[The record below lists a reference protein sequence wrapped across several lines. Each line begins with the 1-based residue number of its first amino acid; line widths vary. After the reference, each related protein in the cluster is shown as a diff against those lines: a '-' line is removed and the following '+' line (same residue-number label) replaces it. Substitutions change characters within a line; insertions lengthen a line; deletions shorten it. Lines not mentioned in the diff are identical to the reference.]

1 MTAATAL
8 AEPRVARPRSR
19 LGTRLAVVLMPL
31 VLIPVMLMGGAAY
44 LRTRTILETQARSQ
58 LTALTLAQLETVRE
72 WSRKRELQLRLGSQ
86 RTEVVGALDTLV
98 AADAGS
104 PDYASAQQT
113 LRTSLAELMVRSDET
128 LFSELM
134 FVRLPDGVIL
144 AATGPDLEGQTLG
157 SVRDGNV
164 GTDALLTTPAYND
177 ALIAPGNVA
186 LLTSLPILGADR
198 ASPAGLLVGVNR
210 GLRVGA
216 LLEAMQGLWRAQ
228 GVYRVER
235 GRGFLAVPPDVRVL
249 LPQYSM
255 EPVAETGLDH
265 PIFALAPETT
275 SGTYQRVD
283 PVAGEDEFGG
293 FQWAPE
299 LGMGVALELPTSD
312 VFTDLGSLAP
322 FTVGLVVFAAMLC
335 FVIVLIASDRLMR
348 PLGQLAEFA
357 DRISRGEW
365 GHRVPETSDDE
376 IGALATSFNRMADD
390 LSGLYGSLEA
400 RVEERT
406 QQVRTAAEVARAVTS
421 TPNLDDLLRRAVDL
435 IRERFGYYHVTIFM
449 LDETGANAVVRE
461 STGEIGQLMKARGH
475 GLAVG
480 SPSVIGWVTANNQG
494 RIATDVG
501 RDPIHLKNELLP
513 ETRSEAAVPLQ
524 VAGTVLG
531 ALDVQSKEL
540 NAFSPE
546 ALEVLQAL
554 ADQLSTAIQN
564 ARLAQDSALAAERAR
579 LLTAVTGQ
587 FGGLMDVEQVLETAA
602 HTLHRVLGQPEIVI
616 TLAPDVG
623 AATEG
628 GDGRG

>member
-1 MTAATAL
+1 MAKESTTGDAEYAAL
-8 AEPRVARPRSR
+8 D
-19 LGTRLAVVLMPL
+19 G
-31 VLIPVMLMGGAAY
+31 
-44 LRTRTILETQARSQ
+44 QQ
-58 LTALTLAQLETVRE
+58 
-72 WSRKRELQLRLGSQ
+72 
-86 RTEVVGALDTLV
+86 VVGA
-98 AADAGS
+98 
-104 PDYASAQQT
+104 YEW
-113 LRTSLAELMVRSDET
+113 LA
-128 LFSELM
+128 
-134 FVRLPDGVIL
+134 
-144 AATGPDLEGQTLG
+144 
-157 SVRDGNV
+157 
-164 GTDALLTTPAYND
+164 
-177 ALIAPGNVA
+177 
-186 LLTSLPILGADR
+186 
-198 ASPAGLLVGVNR
+198 NR
-210 GLRVGA
+210 
-216 LLEAMQGLWRAQ
+216 
-228 GVYRVER
+228 
-235 GRGFLAVPPDVRVL
+235 
-249 LPQYSM
+249 
-255 EPVAETGLDH
+255 
-265 PIFALAPETT
+265 
-275 SGTYQRVD
+275 
-283 PVAGEDEFGG
+283 EFG
-293 FQWAPE
+293 
-299 LGMGVALELPTSD
+299 VVLEVPRAEVYSG
-312 VFTDLGSLAP
+312 LGSLAP
-322 FTVGLVVFAAMLC
+322 FTVGLIVFAAMLC
-335 FVIVLIASDRLMR
+335 FVIVLIATDRLMR

-376 IGALATSFNRMADD
+376 IGALASSFNRMADD

-623 AATEG
+623 ASTGG

>member
-1 MTAATAL
+1 MAVAAAP
-8 AEPRVARPRSR
+8 AEPRVVRPRSR
-19 LGTRLAVVLMPL
+19 LGTRLALVLMPL

-44 LRTRTILETQARSQ
+44 LRTRTILEAQARSQ
-58 LTALTLAQLETVRE
+58 LTALTVAQLEVLRE
-72 WSRKRELQLRLGSQ
+72 WSRKRELQMRLGGQ
-86 RTEVVGALDTLV
+86 RTEIAEPLATLM
-98 AADAGS
+98 AAGAGS
-104 PDYASAQQT
+104 ADFAEAQQR
-113 LRTSLAELMVRSDET
+113 LRTSLADLVVRSDET

-134 FVRLPDGVIL
+134 FVRWPSGEIV
-144 AATGPDLEGQTLG
+144 AATNPGLEGQILD
-157 SVRDGNV
+157 SVRDRRV
-164 GTDALLTTPAYND
+164 DTDSLRTTPVYND
-177 ALIAPGNVA
+177 ALLAPGNVA
-186 LLTSLPILGADR
+186 LLTSLPVLP
-198 ASPAGLLVGVNR
+198 PAGGEPAGFLLGVNR
-210 GLRVGA
+210 GLRLGT
-216 LLEAMQGLWRAQ
+216 LLEDMQGLWQVQ

-235 GRGFLAVPPDVRVL
+235 GRGFLAVPPNVRVI

-255 EPVAETGLDH
+255 DPVAEAASDH
-265 PIFALAPETT
+265 PIFALAPEAT
-275 SGTYQRVD
+275 SGTYQRRD
-283 PVAGEDEFGG
+283 PVQNEDEFGG

-312 VFTDLGSLAP
+312 VFIDLGSLAP

-335 FVIVLIASDRLMR
+335 FVIVLIATDRLMR

-365 GHRVPETSDDE
+365 SHRVPETSDDE

-400 RVEERT
+400 KVEERT
-406 QQVRTAAEVARAVTS
+406 RQVRTAAEVAHAVTS

-435 IRERFGYYHVTIFM
+435 IRDRFGYYHVTIFM
-449 LDETGANAVVRE
+449 LDETAAHAVVRE
-461 STGEIGQLMKARGH
+461 STGEVGQLMKARRH
-475 GLAVG
+475 SLAVG

-501 RDPIHLKNELLP
+501 HDPIHLKNELLP

-564 ARLAQDSALAAERAR
+564 ARLAQDSAVAAERAR

-587 FGGLMDVEQVLETAA
+587 FGGLMDVERVLETAA
-602 HTLHRVLGQPEIVI
+602 NTLHRVLGQPEIVI
-616 TLAPDVG
+616 TLAPEAGYV
-623 AATEG
+623 AEG
-628 GDGRG
+628 GDGHG

>member
-8 AEPRVARPRSR
+8 AEPRVVRPRSR

-31 VLIPVMLMGGAAY
+31 VILPLIFMGAAAY
-44 LRTRTILETQARSQ
+44 LRSQELLRQQVVSRLTSATVANSRSFQAWILAREDRLN
-58 LTALTLAQLETVRE
+58 LTVQSAAIRQ
-72 WSRKRELQLRLGSQ
+72 
-86 RTEVVGALDTLV
+86 ALDAV
-98 AADAGS
+98 FSGGPDAALLSGLAPLSAGEQ
-104 PDYASAQQT
+104 A
-113 LRTSLAELMVRSDET
+113 
-128 LFSELM
+128 LFSELLL
-134 FVRLPDGVIL
+134 VDAGATVLTATDRAKHGAVLPLLQNG
-144 AATGPDLEGQTLG
+144 TL
-157 SVRDGNV
+157 SLDSV
-164 GTDALLTTPAYND
+164 GTVASYDDSLLRPGGFAL
-177 ALIAPGNVA
+177 V
-186 LLTSLPILGADR
+186 TSVPVRTAEGAVE
-198 ASPAGLLVGVNR
+198 GYLVGVSADQQIMTL
-210 GLRVGA
+210 LRQ
-216 LLEAMQGLWRAQ
+216 MQGFWPKQ
-228 GVYRVER
+228 GAFEEDAGQAYI
-235 GRGFLAVPPDVRVL
+235 LMAPDKIVQLPEYIFATEPEVL
-249 LPQYSM
+249 LGQ
-255 EPVAETGLDH
+255 TH
-265 PIFALAPETT
+265 PIFALAVLSDAADAEYDAISGEPVVATYEWIAAQNVGIVLEVPEAEVF
-275 SGTYQRVD
+275 SG
-283 PVAGEDEFGG
+283 
-293 FQWAPE
+293 
-299 LGMGVALELPTSD
+299 
-312 VFTDLGSLAP
+312 LGSLAP
-322 FTVGLVVFAAMLC
+322 FTVGLAILALMVCFIVVLVAT
-335 FVIVLIASDRLMR
+335 DRLLR

-376 IGALATSFNRMADD
+376 IGALASSFNRMADD

-480 SPSVIGWVTANNQG
+480 SPSIIGWVTANNQG

-587 FGGLMDVEQVLETAA
+587 FGGLMDVESVLETAA
-602 HTLHRVLGQPEIVI
+602 RTLHRVLGQPEIVI

-623 AATEG
+623 ASTEG

>member
-1 MTAATAL
+1 MATAQ
-8 AEPRVARPRSR
+8 AASPSGAVRPRGR

-31 VLIPVMLMGGAAY
+31 VLIPVMLMGAAAY
-44 LRTRTILETQARSQ
+44 LRTQELIRLQVVSRLSSAVVADSRLIGSWVFAREDLLT
-58 LTALTLAQLETVRE
+58 LTAQSAAVRRALATALAGGGKDELRAQLHAALTTGAEGLFSNFVVVRAADLGIVTATDQSQVGRVATSLQDGTLPLDQISSTPIYDDPQLSPGSLAFATSVPIRSSSGETEAYFIGVTGGARVVALLRQMQGF
-72 WSRKRELQLRLGSQ
+72 WSKPGAFQEETGVAYVLASPDLVLRLPEHLFATEPEVVVAQDHPVFSMAKESAIGDAEYAALDGQ
-86 RTEVVGALDTLV
+86 RVVGAYEWL
-98 AADAGS
+98 
-104 PDYASAQQT
+104 
-113 LRTSLAELMVRSDET
+113 
-128 LFSELM
+128 
-134 FVRLPDGVIL
+134 
-144 AATGPDLEGQTLG
+144 
-157 SVRDGNV
+157 
-164 GTDALLTTPAYND
+164 
-177 ALIAPGNVA
+177 
-186 LLTSLPILGADR
+186 ADR
-198 ASPAGLLVGVNR
+198 GLGV
-210 GLRVGA
+210 V
-216 LLEAMQGLWRAQ
+216 LEVPRAE
-228 GVYRVER
+228 VY
-235 GRGFLAVPPDVRVL
+235 
-249 LPQYSM
+249 
-255 EPVAETGLDH
+255 
-265 PIFALAPETT
+265 
-275 SGTYQRVD
+275 SG
-283 PVAGEDEFGG
+283 
-293 FQWAPE
+293 
-299 LGMGVALELPTSD
+299 
-312 VFTDLGSLAP
+312 LGSLAP
-322 FTVGLVVFAAMLC
+322 FTVGLIVFAAMLC

-376 IGALATSFNRMADD
+376 IGALASSFNRMADD
-390 LSGLYGSLEA
+390 LSALYGSLEA

-406 QQVRTAAEVARAVTS
+406 RQVRTAAEVAHAVTS

-435 IRERFGYYHVTIFM
+435 IRDRFGYYHVTIFM

-475 GLAVG
+475 SLTVG

>member
-1 MTAATAL
+1 LATAL
-8 AEPRVARPRSR
+8 AGGGKDELRAQLHAALTTGAEGLFSDFVVVRAADLGIVTATDQSQEGGVATSLQDGTLPLDQISSTPIYDDPQLSPGSLAFATSVPIRLSSGETEAYFIGVTGGARVVALLRQLQGFWSKA
-19 LGTRLAVVLMPL
+19 GAFQEETGSAYVLASPDL
-31 VLIPVMLMGGAAY
+31 VLRLPGYRFATEPEVVVAQDHPVFSMAKESATGDAEYAA
-44 LRTRTILETQARSQ
+44 LD
-58 LTALTLAQLETVRE
+58 
-72 WSRKRELQLRLGSQ
+72 GQ
-86 RTEVVGALDTLV
+86 RVVGAYEWL
-98 AADAGS
+98 
-104 PDYASAQQT
+104 
-113 LRTSLAELMVRSDET
+113 
-128 LFSELM
+128 
-134 FVRLPDGVIL
+134 
-144 AATGPDLEGQTLG
+144 
-157 SVRDGNV
+157 
-164 GTDALLTTPAYND
+164 
-177 ALIAPGNVA
+177 
-186 LLTSLPILGADR
+186 ADR
-198 ASPAGLLVGVNR
+198 GFGV
-210 GLRVGA
+210 V
-216 LLEAMQGLWRAQ
+216 LEVPRAE
-228 GVYRVER
+228 VY
-235 GRGFLAVPPDVRVL
+235 
-249 LPQYSM
+249 
-255 EPVAETGLDH
+255 
-265 PIFALAPETT
+265 
-275 SGTYQRVD
+275 SG
-283 PVAGEDEFGG
+283 
-293 FQWAPE
+293 
-299 LGMGVALELPTSD
+299 
-312 VFTDLGSLAP
+312 LGSLAP

-376 IGALATSFNRMADD
+376 IGALASSFNRMADD

-579 LLTAVTGQ
+579 MLTAVTGQ